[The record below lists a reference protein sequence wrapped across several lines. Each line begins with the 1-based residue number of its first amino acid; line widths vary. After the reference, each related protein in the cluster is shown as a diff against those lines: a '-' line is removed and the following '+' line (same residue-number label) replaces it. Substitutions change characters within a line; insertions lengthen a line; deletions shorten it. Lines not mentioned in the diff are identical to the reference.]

1 MTGPRRTPAEF
12 SIKGKKAITAGTLT
26 LLAALAILVV
36 DEELSSLRGGFIA
49 NQSQRYAKIGRG
61 LSLYLGGGDCE
72 WKEPLAVVPE
82 EIDLWKTL
90 LVGFPSGDKRM
101 AYVQMEALTG
111 LPSKDDWDFVFNG
124 YSNAPFIK
132 TNYPHNSGTWSWG
145 EEADQVALVVQYIR
159 RSLVEYSDIW
169 WYMSY
174 ESEYNKDR
182 VKVEEMY
189 GTRNDVDEFYIWRD
203 SHVLREIYKY
213 GWYIDY
219 WMENGLFRDPFTHN
233 VIDED
238 NWNLWN
244 NPDPIVN
251 ERDKVTICHRTMS
264 KRNPWIQIDVS
275 AKAVQAHIDH
285 GDRVGSCE
293 DAAQDPTFTNTTVS
307 LVHEDHPVSDSHC
320 SSVTTTCRPVMI
332 ISADKL
338 RSYTEG
344 PAETEIIGNILMTNE
359 KMAKWVITRDAWD
372 CIWDKVIDK
381 NEGPMTFDDRDINA
395 DPNFSAFMIEEML
408 VEVTRLVDKYSFD
421 PWEDDIN
428 AQRLVSLLSEHLV
441 SLQTELDLVNS
452 GKRAL
457 SQKDIFGPN
466 ERKALMKTL
475 SERVKSE

>member
-1 MTGPRRTPAEF
+1 
-12 SIKGKKAITAGTLT
+12 
-26 LLAALAILVV
+26 
-36 DEELSSLRGGFIA
+36 
-49 NQSQRYAKIGRG
+49 
-61 LSLYLGGGDCE
+61 
-72 WKEPLAVVPE
+72 
-82 EIDLWKTL
+82 
-90 LVGFPSGDKRM
+90 
-101 AYVQMEALTG
+101 
-111 LPSKDDWDFVFNG
+111 
-124 YSNAPFIK
+124 
-132 TNYPHNSGTWSWG
+132 
-145 EEADQVALVVQYIR
+145 
-159 RSLVEYSDIW
+159 
-169 WYMSY
+169 MSY

-408 VEVTRLVDKYSFD
+408 VEVTRLVDKYSVD

-428 AQRLVSLLSEHLV
+428 AQRLVTLLSEHLV

-475 SERVKSE
+475 SERVNSE